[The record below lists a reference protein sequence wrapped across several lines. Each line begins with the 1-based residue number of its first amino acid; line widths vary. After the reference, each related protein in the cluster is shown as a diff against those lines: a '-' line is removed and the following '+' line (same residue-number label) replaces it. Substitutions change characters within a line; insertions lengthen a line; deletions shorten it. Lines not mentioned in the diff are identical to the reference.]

1 MKRKA
6 LYKRA
11 AAILLALSLAAG
23 YSAAFAA
30 CKNSGTVRIEG
41 WYDETQTAVLGSCYE
56 TEDLVAKDEN
66 GKEYDV
72 TVNVYHKTNGNEV
85 PLIYGK
91 FDIIDIQG
99 YNVVYTAKD
108 GDTEAAKKKVSVN
121 VKDEGAPVIS
131 VGGGRFAELGK
142 RYEFPEITV
151 TDDSGEAA
159 ALTKRVLAPDGKEFA
174 CDDRGFTPNEIG
186 AYTVKLTATD
196 ASGNAGEKSFAVIC
210 RRATEK
216 NEIESFDD
224 DGFLTTAYSKSE
236 TSDKKLAPAFT
247 AFRRTKQSYGSAAFS
262 SAGGERTGI
271 YLRPRMKDF
280 SAAEEYDYLS
290 AWIYIASEEDVKKVT
305 FGIASVDVPANEWTE
320 IKISSADVG
329 DLRRYLYNVST
340 NGRELFFAE
349 NGTLDYTVFIDDVYA
364 VKSGESDSADAE
376 NAETGAAAIGL
387 KEHYAAGEAVKL
399 LLPAGVKAEAYL
411 GGEIIEA
418 DESGVLDLRLSGEYA
433 LYVHGAT
440 RETAVQS
447 YRFSVGGAR
456 LTLEKNVWYRRGVAG
471 ALPEAFV
478 TADGAETAGKTAYY
492 QIDADTGEKTQIQD
506 NALTVNGDFAFLYVE
521 AEIGA
526 SVSAGAGA
534 EKDNGATEKTSV
546 LKIVRGNA
554 YEQNAWFS
562 FEAENAATDASK
574 GNAKSVEKL
583 DEFMGEKNVLKVT
596 LKDDSNEAFIG
607 NRKAWNPVYSKKY
620 YEQFDA
626 LVFRI
631 AVSARFNNLSYVGE
645 TGWKE
650 VKTQNMPSQVNE
662 WANCYMPIAKILEN
676 FDSFANTGLFY
687 LNSPT
692 KGAMIYIAGITC
704 VKYEAAKENSWQGF
718 DSPMPAANTSA
729 NNEWLEEFNGETGV
743 LRLDIAFGTDENGA
757 VEAKDT
763 YKYFANRGA
772 WKAAFQKEHYK
783 TASALKIRLYAEMPE
798 NTLFALSYIG
808 EDKKW
813 KELTYDLSGKG
824 GEWIEITF
832 DFKTIYENF
841 EAFSS
846 LWLFGLRLNPKEGY
860 SAANGA
866 KASVY
871 IADMYVV
878 FEDETGVKWNGS
890 WQ

>member
-6 LYKRA
+6 FYKRA
-11 AAILLALSLAAG
+11 VASLLALSLAAG
-23 YSAAFAA
+23 CGAAFAA
-30 CKNSGTVRIEG
+30 CKKSEMVRIEG
-41 WYDETQTAVLGSCYE
+41 WNDETQTAVLGSCYE

-72 TVNVYHKTNGNEV
+72 AVNVYHKTNGNEV

-108 GDTEAAKKKVSVN
+108 GDTETAKKTVSVN
-121 VKDEGAPVIS
+121 VKDEGAPVIF
-131 VGGGRFAELGK
+131 VGVGRFAELGK

-151 TDDSGEAA
+151 TDDSGETA
-159 ALTKRVLAPDGKEFA
+159 ALKQRVLAPDGQEIA
-174 CDDRGFTPNEIG
+174 CDNRGFTPNEIG

-210 RRATEK
+210 RRTTEK

-271 YLRPRMKDF
+271 YLTPRMKDF

-290 AWIYIASEEDVKKVT
+290 AWIYIASEENVKNVT
-305 FGIASVDVPANEWTE
+305 FGIASTEVLANEWTE

-329 DLRRYLYNVST
+329 DLRRYLYNVSA
-340 NGRELFFAE
+340 NGRELFFVE

-364 VKSGESDSADAE
+364 VKSGESDSAG
-376 NAETGAAAIGL
+376 AETGAAAIGL
-387 KEHYAAGEAVKL
+387 KEHYAAGEAVNL
-399 LLPAGVKAEAYL
+399 RLPAGVKAEAYL
-411 GGEIIEA
+411 GGEIIET
-418 DESGVLDLRLSGEYA
+418 DESGALDLRLSGEYT
-433 LYVHGAT
+433 LYMHGAT

-478 TADGAETAGKTAYY
+478 TADGAVTAGRTAYY
-492 QIDADTGEKTQIQD
+492 QIAADTGEKTKIQD
-506 NALTVNGDFAFLYVE
+506 NALTVNDDFAFLYAE

-526 SVSAGAGA
+526 GADAGEGA
-534 EKDNGATEKTSV
+534 SNGATEKTSA

-562 FEAENAATDASK
+562 FEAENAATDAHK
-574 GNAKSVEKL
+574 GDAKNVEKL

-596 LKDDSNEAFIG
+596 LKDDSNETFIG
-607 NRKAWNPVYSKKY
+607 NGIAWNPVYSKKY

-631 AVSARFNNLSYVGE
+631 AVSARFNNLFYVGE

-650 VKTQNMPSQVNE
+650 AKTQNMPSRVNE
-662 WANCYMPIAKILEN
+662 WTDCYMPISKILEN

-692 KGAMIYIAGITC
+692 KGATLYIAGITC
-704 VKYEAAKENSWQGF
+704 VKYGAAKENSWQGF
-718 DSPMPAANTSA
+718 DSPMPATNTLE

-757 VEAKDT
+757 VAAKDT
-763 YKYFANRGA
+763 YKYFANRDV

-783 TASALKIRLYAEMPE
+783 TASALKIRLYAENPE
-798 NTLFALSYIG
+798 NTLFALYYIG
-808 EDKKW
+808 EDKEW
-813 KELTYDLSGKG
+813 KELTCDLSDKG

-846 LWLFGLRLNPKEGY
+846 LWLFGLRLYPKAGY

-878 FEDETGVKWNGS
+878 FEDETGVKWNGG